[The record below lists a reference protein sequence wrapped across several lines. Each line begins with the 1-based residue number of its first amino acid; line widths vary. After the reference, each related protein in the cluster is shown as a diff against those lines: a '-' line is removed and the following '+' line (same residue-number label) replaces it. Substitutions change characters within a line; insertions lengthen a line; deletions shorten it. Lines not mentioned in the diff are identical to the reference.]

1 MIESLIKIAADTKFY
16 GLKDNYTHKCK
27 LKNKKCGDKIT
38 VQIIVKNKII
48 NKMRYETESCVYCE
62 ASASLLAKSIVNTD
76 LNDFLKQL
84 NVIKGI
90 FSNSETKFPIK
101 FRNFQNIISI
111 DNENR
116 KDCIL
121 LPFYAAK
128 KALKL

>member
-101 FRNFQNIISI
+101 FRNFQNIIVFI
-111 DNENR
+111 
-116 KDCIL
+116 I
-121 LPFYAAK
+121 
-128 KALKL
+128 KLFFQT